1 MTEFDT
7 IREQNKALV
16 FNMTVAMAA
25 VKQMPQ
31 KQGSSSRFDTQAVL
45 DILKELGEAT
55 PAQVSVAYNAGYGTD
70 IKSKVFSDWLWQ
82 QEKKHRLTKNAERHT
97 YSLNS
102 DASVAD
108 TTTEETTND
117 AAE

>member
-1 MTEFDT
+1 M
-7 IREQNKALV
+7 
-16 FNMTVAMAA
+16 
-25 VKQMPQ
+25 
-31 KQGSSSRFDTQAVL
+31 L
-45 DILKELGEAT
+45 DILRELGEAT
-55 PAQVSVAYNAGYGTD
+55 PAQVSVAYNAGYNTN

-108 TTTEETTND
+108 TTKQQTTLLNK
-117 AAE
+117 ERRFYIKLMIK